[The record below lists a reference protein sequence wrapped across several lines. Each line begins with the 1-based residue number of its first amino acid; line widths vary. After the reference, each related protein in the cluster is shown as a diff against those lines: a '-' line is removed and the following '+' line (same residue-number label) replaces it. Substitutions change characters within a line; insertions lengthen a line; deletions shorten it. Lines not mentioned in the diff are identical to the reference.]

1 MSGVPVRVLR
11 EGKWHAECLTDSQG
25 NFVLGVPGSGSWRV
39 AAFPFGDAGFQPGE
53 DLTLGPGEDRF
64 LALVVPARVTLQI
77 TGQAQGEDGA
87 GIPGVKVEARSPGG
101 DRSEIQPHAV
111 TDSEGSYV
119 LQGLKLSLEKPTA
132 QMPREVRRDGGFS
145 YGHSTGWRR
154 RGVSVNFNHPDY
166 GHKSEYVMFGRQVDG
181 RIRLDVTLLRPG
193 WIAGTLSVPQGGSV
207 DGKYLKYR
215 IVSGGGS
222 HGAGVSI
229 KGNRFRIPVKNRGRL
244 VLGHKVGE
252 FRVVEPDLGKVD
264 RNTQKQGVVVRLE
277 RLQTHE
283 IVLQSETGRP
293 LTDGI
298 RAYIEGE
305 RFFLSD
311 IVSMRSGKVIIS
323 IPLKEAKVL
332 VIMGKGVKE
341 KRVRLLPGNLP
352 ATLGLQILAPL
363 MTGVVRFPPDFD
375 ASCDVRLGVQA
386 KTGSGSSSSS
396 GRFRGLDEKTGAF
409 TIHRNSDSGP
419 ETVYTVTVTIP
430 GYLPWKKENIRLK
443 GGKTLANVE
452 VTFKK

>member
-1 MSGVPVRVLR
+1 V
-11 EGKWHAECLTDSQG
+11 
-25 NFVLGVPGSGSWRV
+25 
-39 AAFPFGDAGFQPGE
+39 
-53 DLTLGPGEDRF
+53 
-64 LALVVPARVTLQI
+64 
-77 TGQAQGEDGA
+77 
-87 GIPGVKVEARSPGG
+87 
-101 DRSEIQPHAV
+101 
-111 TDSEGSYV
+111 
-119 LQGLKLSLEKPTA
+119 
-132 QMPREVRRDGGFS
+132 PREVRWDGGFS
-145 YGHSTGWRR
+145 YGHATSWRR
-154 RGVSVNFNHPDY
+154 RGVPVGFNHPDY
-166 GHKSEYVMFGRQVDG
+166 GHKAKYVMLGSQVDG

-207 DGKYLKYR
+207 DGKYLRYQ
-215 IVSGGGS
+215 IESGGGS
-222 HGAGVSI
+222 HGSSVSI
-229 KGNRFRIPVKNRGRL
+229 EGNRFRISVKNRGRL

-264 RNTQKQGVVVRLE
+264 RNTQKEGVVVRLE

-298 RAYIEGE
+298 RAYFEGG
-305 RFFLSD
+305 RSFRSD
-311 IVSMRSGKVIIS
+311 IVSVRSGKVIIS

-332 VIMGKGVKE
+332 VIRGKGVKE
-341 KRVRLLPGNLP
+341 KRVTLQPGNLP
-352 ATLGLQILAPL
+352 ATLGLEILAPL
-363 MTGVVRFPPDFD
+363 MTGFVRFPPGFD

-396 GRFRGLDEKTGAF
+396 GRFRDLDDKTGAF

-430 GYLPWKKENIRLK
+430 GYLPWKKEDIRLK
-443 GGKTLANVE
+443 EGKTLENVE